1 MINERI
7 LVKII
12 MDFSKAKGI
21 LGDNFSRDAD
31 FLSSVVSKLKLV
43 KNSNVLDVGTGRGHM
58 AIVLALYGY
67 QVLTGEPEGANWA
80 DWKTPAKKVN
90 VEDMITFKPFNAEK
104 IPFEDASFDAIFL
117 YATFHHISNK
127 KLALNEFLRVIKPKG
142 VLIII
147 ELTDEGVEVVRK
159 RWRGHPDAVDPRTH
173 TKYLAIEAKVIES
186 KYLNAYIYRRVIN
199 E

>member
-1 MINERI
+1 
-7 LVKII
+7 VKII
-12 MDFSKAKGI
+12 LDFSKAKGI

-43 KNSNVLDVGTGRGHM
+43 KNSNILDVGTGRGNM
-58 AIVLALYGY
+58 AIVLALHGY

-104 IPFEDASFDAIFL
+104 MPFEDASFDAIFL
-117 YATFHHISNK
+117 FATFHHIGNK
-127 KLALNEFLRVIKPKG
+127 KLALNEFLRVMKPKG
-142 VLIII
+142 ILIII

-159 RWRGHPDAVDPRTH
+159 RWKGHPDAIDPRVY
-173 TKYLAIEAKVIES
+173 TKDLVFDVKIIES
-186 KYLNAYIYRRVIN
+186 KYLNAYIYSKIIN

>member
-1 MINERI
+1 VNI
-7 LVKII
+7 L

-21 LGDNFSRDAD
+21 LGEDFSRDAD

-43 KNSNVLDVGTGRGHM
+43 KNSKVLDVGTGRGQM
-58 AIVLALYGY
+58 AVLLALHGY
-67 QVLTGEPEGANWA
+67 QVITGEPEGANWG

-90 VEDMITFKPFNAEK
+90 VEDMITFKPFSAEK
-104 IPFEDASFDAIFL
+104 MPFEDISFDAIFL
-117 YATFHHISNK
+117 SASFHHIGNK
-127 KLALNEFLRVIKPKG
+127 KLALSEFLRVMKPKG

-159 RWRGHPDAVDPRTH
+159 RWRGHPDAVDPRAY
-173 TKYLAIEAKVIES
+173 TKDLGFEVKIIES
-186 KYLNAYIYRRVIN
+186 KYLNAYIYSRIIN

>member
-1 MINERI
+1 MINERRKLKI
-7 LVKII
+7 L
-12 MDFSKAKGI
+12 MDFSEAKVI
-21 LGDNFSRDAD
+21 LGDEFSRDAD

-43 KNSNVLDVGTGRGHM
+43 KNSNILDVGTGRGQM
-58 AIVLALYGY
+58 AILLALHGY
-67 QVLTGEPEGANWA
+67 QVLTGEPEGANWG

-104 IPFEDASFDAIFL
+104 MPFEDASFDAIFL
-117 YATFHHISNK
+117 YATFHHIGNK
-127 KLALNEFLRVIKPKG
+127 KLALNELLRVMKPKG
-142 VLIII
+142 KLIIT

-173 TKYLAIEAKVIES
+173 TKDFVFDVKVIEGN
-186 KYLNAYIYRRVIN
+186 YLNAYIYSKVMN

>member
-1 MINERI
+1 
-7 LVKII
+7 

-21 LGDNFSRDAD
+21 LGEKFSRDAD

-43 KNSNVLDVGTGRGHM
+43 KNSKVLDVGTGRGQM
-58 AIVLALYGY
+58 AILLALHGY
-67 QVLTGEPEGANWA
+67 QVITGEPEGANWG

-104 IPFEDASFDAIFL
+104 MPFEDASFDAIFL
-117 YATFHHISNK
+117 YATLHHIGNK
-127 KLALNEFLRVIKPKG
+127 KLALREFLRVMTPKG
-142 VLIII
+142 TLIII

-159 RWRGHPDAVDPRTH
+159 RWRGHPDAVDPRAY
-173 TKYLAIEAKVIES
+173 TKDLAFEVKVKES
-186 KYLNAYIYRRVIN
+186 KYLNAYIYSRIIN